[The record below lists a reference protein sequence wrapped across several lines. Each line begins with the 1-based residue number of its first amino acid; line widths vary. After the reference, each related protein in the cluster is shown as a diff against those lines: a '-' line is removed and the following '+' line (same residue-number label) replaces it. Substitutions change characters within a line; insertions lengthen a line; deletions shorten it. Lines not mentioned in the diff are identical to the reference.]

1 MAMKDPKAGEDASA
15 LARELADRLAAI
27 ATPPPGRA
35 PAALRGSPS
44 GAAPRVSLAGP
55 RAMLENG
62 ARFVAP
68 VLPREARLFAAKRLL
83 LRTLRIVTRDQTVF
97 NSALA
102 EALRSALSEIEPA
115 LDGAVATGVSALET
129 AAAARDETDAAR
141 RRIDE
146 AERRL
151 DESASH
157 TNRLERALA
166 EEEESVSRRLG
177 SVADDL
183 SGALAR
189 EAAAREALERD
200 RDARF
205 EALARRQERDAEGDA
220 ALSRELGALREDVR
234 QLRLEWTAARRGLT
248 SAPAAA
254 PSAPS
259 GRAVPSPLDAG
270 DPLRAGVYFDFE
282 RRFRGSEES
291 IKERQRADA
300 ERFRGAPGPVL
311 DLGCG
316 RGEFLE
322 LLKEAGVPA
331 LGCDANPLMV
341 ARAREKGLDAERAD
355 LFDFLRGLE
364 DAALG
369 GITAFQV
376 VEHLA
381 PALLYE
387 LVELASVKLAIGG
400 RLLFETINPESVFAM
415 KWFWMDLT
423 HVRPVPAPSLEQL
436 LLANGFRD
444 VAVDWRSPVP
454 PEDAADA
461 GDPRL
466 AAIARLLFAPQDYA
480 VTGVK

>member
-1 MAMKDPKAGEDASA
+1 MKDTRAGEEASA
-15 LARELADRLAAI
+15 LARELADSLAAL
-27 ATPPPGRA
+27 ATASPSLAAPPP
-35 PAALRGSPS
+35 PAVRRGAQSS
-44 GAAPRVSLAGP
+44 VSLAGP

-102 EALRSALSEIEPA
+102 EALRSALDEIEPA
-115 LDGAVATGVSALET
+115 LGGAVARSASALE
-129 AAAARDETDAAR
+129 AAEASREEARST
-141 RRIDE
+141 
-146 AERRL
+146 ERRL
-151 DESASH
+151 GERLAESASH
-157 TNRLERALA
+157 GKRLEQALV
-166 EEEESVSRRLG
+166 EGQERVSGQVSSLAG
-177 SVADDL
+177 EL
-183 SGALAR
+183 SGALER

-220 ALSRELGALREDVR
+220 AFVRELGALREDVR
-234 QLRLEWTAARRGLT
+234 QLRLEWTAARRALV
-248 SAPAAA
+248 SAQPAAVPA
-254 PSAPS
+254 GPAA
-259 GRAVPSPLDAG
+259 RAVPAQPLDAG

-282 RRFRGSEES
+282 RRFRGSEEG

-300 ERFRGAPGPVL
+300 ERFRGVPGPVL
-311 DLGCG
+311 DVGCG

-341 ARAREKGLDAERAD
+341 ERAREKGLDVERAD
-355 LFDFLRGLE
+355 LFEFLRGRE
-364 DAALG
+364 DASLG
-369 GITAFQV
+369 GVTAFQV
-376 VEHLA
+376 VEHL
-381 PALLYE
+381 PPSLLYE
-387 LVELASVKLAIGG
+387 LVELASSKLAAGG
-400 RLLFETINPESVFAM
+400 RILFETINPESVFAM

-461 GDPRL
+461 ADPRL